1 MEEDIFSTMSME
13 TCLKSPTSMFL
24 LSDQSVEELT
34 ALSGT
39 NFKPLFFCNLLLN
52 QGCLESSV
60 FFYFYF

>member
-39 NFKPLFFCNLLLN
+39 KF
-52 QGCLESSV
+52 
-60 FFYFYF
+60 